1 MTTTEGVD
9 LTQVML
15 SQTGEPFQDGD
26 DTLPLGAVIQQ
37 CLVAALEGADKA
49 AAPQKLKRYN
59 LFLKVRDSLK
69 AGKAVALK
77 SNQKTMILDCA
88 GKAYGPLIYGQC
100 HHAIEGDTEED

>member
-26 DTLPLGAVIQQ
+26 DTLTLGAVIQQ
-37 CLVAALEGADKA
+37 CLVAALEGDEKADA
-49 AAPQKLKRYN
+49 TQKLKRYN

-77 SNQKTMILDCA
+77 SNQKTMLLDCA